1 MLTTDRYDADQ
12 EWMVGMTTTQ
22 RRMGVDGAKNRD
34 LLVEAAAYL
43 LVEEGYA
50 AITARRVA
58 EQAGFKVQLVYYYF
72 QSMDDLIEALVRRNA
87 AKRME
92 RLDAARQSAQPLQA
106 LWDLNSDPAAAITTS
121 ELLALANHREAIRNE
136 VVAAARQFRA
146 FQIELV
152 GQMMK
157 ERGYDLEL
165 YPPGAIV
172 TIGAAL
178 ARASAQDCA
187 LGVSEGY
194 DDALAVLARGMRLFD
209 EPGSQRDMTTEG

>member
-1 MLTTDRYDADQ
+1 MA
-12 EWMVGMTTTQ
+12 TTQ
-22 RRMGVDGAKNRD
+22 RRLGVDGAKNRD

-72 QSMDDLIEALVRRNA
+72 QSMDDLMEAVVRRNA

-92 RLDAARQSAQPLQA
+92 RLEAARQSPRPLQA
-106 LWDLNSDPAAAITTS
+106 LWELNSDPAAAITTS
-121 ELLALANHREAIRNE
+121 ELLALANHRRSIRNE
-136 VVAAARQFRA
+136 IVTAARQFRT

-152 GQMMK
+152 AELMDQ
-157 ERGYDLEL
+157 RGIDPTL

-172 TIGAAL
+172 TIVAAL
-178 ARASAQDCA
+178 ARAFAQDSA

-194 DDALAVLARGMRLFD
+194 DDALSVVTRGMRLFD
-209 EPGSQRDMTTEG
+209 EPALQEDGNDRG